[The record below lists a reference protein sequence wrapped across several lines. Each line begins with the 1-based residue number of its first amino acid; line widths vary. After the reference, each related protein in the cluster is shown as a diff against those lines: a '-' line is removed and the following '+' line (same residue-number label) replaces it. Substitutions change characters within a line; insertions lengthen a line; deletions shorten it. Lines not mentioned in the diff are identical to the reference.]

1 MTAESGRGGR
11 GAGAGGGGGRGGGG
25 GGGGREGL
33 LMFVDEKGRAQ
44 QTRPELR
51 EVISLPYGGNVLGD
65 EVSLVLVTD

>member
-11 GAGAGGGGGRGGGG
+11 GAGAGGGGGGGGG
-25 GGGGREGL
+25 GGMREGL